1 MNLNKLLMAG
11 AMTVALLVTPQVYAV
26 SFDTT
31 FTADNKVMEFSYSVD
46 GVSTIVDLGTVASI
60 GNWTKASNFSLNI
73 ANGSTYEFVWD
84 IVNYGSVN
92 ASNPV
97 AFLGQFSLD
106 GNQSLTDNV
115 NWAVKSAATA
125 NVWTLASLNTAGG
138 TEAFNGGKNIWGSRA
153 PSEIDSA
160 AQWIWDGA
168 STGVAAMSFK
178 ATITAP
184 SSYAIT
190 SAVPEPSTYA
200 LMLAGLG
207 LVGFMARRRK
217 QV

>member
-11 AMTVALLVTPQVYAV
+11 AMSIALLVTPHVYAAN
-26 SFDTT
+26 FDTI
-31 FTADNKVMEFSYSVD
+31 FTADNKVTNFSYSVD
-46 GVSTIVDLGTVASI
+46 GVSTVVDLGTVANL
-60 GNWTKASNFSLNI
+60 GDWTKASNFSLNI
-73 ANGSTYEFVWD
+73 ADGSTYEFVWD
-84 IVNYGSVN
+84 IVNYGSVST
-92 ASNPV
+92 SNPV

-115 NWAVKSAATA
+115 NWEVKSAATGNA
-125 NVWTLASLNTAGG
+125 WTLASLNTQGG
-138 TEAFNGGKNIWGSRA
+138 TNAFRGGNNIWNSNGA
-153 PSEIDSA
+153 PTAINSG
-160 AQWIWDGA
+160 AQWVWDGA

-178 ATITAP
+178 AT
-184 SSYAIT
+184 IT